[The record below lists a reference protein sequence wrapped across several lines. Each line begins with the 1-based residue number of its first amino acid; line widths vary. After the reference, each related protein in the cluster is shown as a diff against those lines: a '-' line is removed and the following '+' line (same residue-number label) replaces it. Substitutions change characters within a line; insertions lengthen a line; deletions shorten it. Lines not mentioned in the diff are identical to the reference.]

1 MQLKNLYNFV
11 PGEKMFFVGAV
22 ETYPTDHTSIQY
34 DHKQRRYRQNS
45 KKINMGFRQSDD
57 TKIGST
63 RLIRQLFFRFEI
75 NIYYRRAAYWES
87 LPTIIGQ
94 KNGGGVNQNIL
105 YTRWEMDGG

>member
-11 PGEKMFFVGAV
+11 PGEKMFFEGAV

-63 RLIRQLFFRFEI
+63 RLIRQLFFDSKS
-75 NIYYRRAAYWES
+75 IYIIVEQLTGRAYPR
-87 LPTIIGQ
+87 LLT
-94 KNGGGVNQNIL
+94 KKMGG
-105 YTRWEMDGG
+105 

>member
-1 MQLKNLYNFV
+1 MKNVFC
-11 PGEKMFFVGAV
+11 GAV

-63 RLIRQLFFRFEI
+63 RLIRQLFSIRNQYILSSSSLLGEPT
-75 NIYYRRAAYWES
+75 YDYW
-87 LPTIIGQ
+87 P
-94 KNGGGVNQNIL
+94 KKWGGVNQNIFCIQGGK
-105 YTRWEMDGG
+105 WMGDDGIGAGR